1 MATLVEIQ
9 DALADQVYDELC
21 GTANAPI
28 ANLQADGLMVPS
40 PSPPA
45 IDIYQDETPRE
56 ALGFGRGNLI
66 YMLVVRARVTT
77 ADNEEGQRLLI
88 SMMDAAAETSVLQA
102 ITADRT
108 LGGVV
113 RRTEVTNQSAMGTW
127 PATGLDGDLLG
138 CTWTVRVIP

>member
-9 DALADQVYDELC
+9 EALADQIYDELC
-21 GTANAPI
+21 GTANMPI
-28 ANLQADGLMVPS
+28 TNLQTSGLMLHS
-40 PSPPA
+40 PTPPA
-45 IDIYQDETPRE
+45 IDIYQDETPRD
-56 ALGFGRGNLI
+56 AIGFGRGNLM
-66 YMLVVRARVTT
+66 YMLAVRARVTT
-77 ADNEEGQRLLI
+77 VDNPAGQRLLI
-88 SMMDAAAETSVLQA
+88 SMMDATAETSVSQA

-127 PATGLDGDLLG
+127 PAIGTDGGLLG